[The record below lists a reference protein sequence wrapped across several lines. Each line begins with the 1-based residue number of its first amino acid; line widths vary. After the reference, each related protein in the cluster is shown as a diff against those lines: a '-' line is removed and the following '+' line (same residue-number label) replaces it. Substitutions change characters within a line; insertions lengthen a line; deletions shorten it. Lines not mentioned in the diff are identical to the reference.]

1 MTSPMMPY
9 QGTVDDPYEP
19 ISTGP
24 NFDQDIGGANSV
36 PPPPGPG
43 HEEARVAQYAMQ
55 PTSNGPVGTLRH
67 LAAGVMSIPREFN
80 FHSRSLVFGIAGA
93 AILLATSKR
102 SSGGKVLAKGAA
114 GGFLACLLMKR
125 VNVGMGCTAAGLAG
139 GYVVARMWR

>member
-9 QGTVDDPYEP
+9 EGNVNDPYQP
-19 ISTGP
+19 INP
-24 NFDQDIGGANSV
+24 NPQPDLDAGYENTV

-55 PTSNGPVGTLRH
+55 PTANGPVGTLRH
-67 LAAGVMSIPREFN
+67 LAAGVMSIPREMT

-102 SSGGKVLAKGAA
+102 SAGGKVLAKGAA

-125 VNVGMGCTAAGLAG
+125 INVGMGCTAAGLAG

>member
-9 QGTVDDPYEP
+9 EGNVNDPYEP
-19 ISTGP
+19 MQSGP

-43 HEEARVAQYAMQ
+43 ADEASISQYAMQ

-67 LAAGVMSIPREFN
+67 LAAGVMNIPREFN